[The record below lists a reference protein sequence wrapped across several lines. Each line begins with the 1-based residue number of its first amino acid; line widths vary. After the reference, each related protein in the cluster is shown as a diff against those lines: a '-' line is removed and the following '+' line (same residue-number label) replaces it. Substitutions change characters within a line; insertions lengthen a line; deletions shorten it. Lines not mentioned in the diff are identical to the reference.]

1 MAGRGAAPK
10 DADQVTKAQ
19 AAKAKNQIR
28 VVVDETAPP
37 PKLPRYMPDGDV
49 WPKQTLIW
57 WRSWTKNPLT
67 EDYRESDWL
76 DLLDCATI
84 HGRLWRGEGSAAPE
98 LRLRMA
104 RHGATREDR
113 ARLRITFATAA
124 QVEKKAQVVN
134 PHAGPATGARG
145 RRSGLAAAPAP
156 DPTAE
161 TG

>member
-10 DADQVTKAQ
+10 DPDQVTPQQ
-19 AAKAKNQIR
+19 AAKAKNQMR
-28 VVVDETAPP
+28 VVIDETAPP
-37 PKLPRYMPDGDV
+37 PKLPRYMPDGDS
-49 WPKQTLIW
+49 WPKQTLVW
-57 WRSWTKNPLT
+57 WRSWTNNPLT

-113 ARLRITFATAA
+113 ARLRITFATAE
-124 QVEKKAQVVN
+124 QVEKRAGAVN
-134 PHAGPATGARG
+134 TVGTSTPGSRAR
-145 RRSGLAAAPAP
+145 RNGLAAVPA
-156 DPTAE
+156 TE